1 MSAPDSTNIHR
12 YLDEVFADVPRSPES
27 SDLKEELRGNLQSRV
42 NELEAAG
49 TTPETAAV
57 KAIRELGPI
66 RDILREL
73 GESEPAATPSQTAV
87 RLMALNRVKPSPFY
101 VVRTVVLA
109 LLLTA
114 GTTVVAL
121 GATHV
126 LDLSIASLA
135 IIAILSGAIV
145 GVITVDA
152 LVHETSQ
159 HYPMPGGR
167 AVGFGAAA
175 LAGFVGLAFVGLFL
189 GNVQE
194 LWLLVTGCV
203 LAFASLVAFI
213 SLGVTQTN
221 RMKPWVKDMQKA
233 FAIEDRFSTD
243 PAAAARFGIYT
254 VVIWVIA
261 IGVFIGL
268 TIVVGFAWSW
278 IALVVGLA
286 VFMLVLARML
296 FPAGAPKK

>member
-1 MSAPDSTNIHR
+1 MSVPENTNIHR
-12 YLDEVFADVPRSPES
+12 YLDEAFADLPRTPES
-27 SDLKEELRGNLQSRV
+27 ADLKEELRGNLQSRV

-49 TTPETAAV
+49 TTPEAAAA

-66 RDILREL
+66 RDILSEL
-73 GESEPAATPSQTAV
+73 GEGEPTATPSQTAV

-175 LAGFVGLAFVGLFL
+175 FAGFVGLSFVGLFL
-189 GNVQE
+189 GNVEQP
-194 LWLLVTGCV
+194 WLLVTGCV
-203 LAFASLVAFI
+203 IAFASLVAFI

-233 FAIEDRFSTD
+233 FAIEDRFSND

-261 IGVFIGL
+261 IGIFIGL

-286 VFMLVLARML
+286 VFMFVLARML
-296 FPAGAPKK
+296 FPAGSNKK

>member
-12 YLDEVFADVPRSPES
+12 YLDEAFADIPRTPES
-27 SDLKEELRGNLQSRV
+27 ADLKEELRGSLQSRV

-49 TTPETAAV
+49 TTPEVAAA

-66 RDILREL
+66 RDILSEL

-167 AVGFGAAA
+167 AVGFGAAGF
-175 LAGFVGLAFVGLFL
+175 AGFVGLSFVGLFL
-189 GNVQE
+189 GNVEE

-233 FAIEDRFSTD
+233 FAIEDRFSSD

-296 FPAGAPKK
+296 FPAGSNKK